1 MVAQYSLIDLNDAEG
16 VRKFAYK
23 GKKNGFIGMT
33 EDEVKAAMKSTLEG
47 LAYEVHIKWG
57 QKSGSDILAVL
68 GERRLV
74 IEAKGEGSYR
84 QMLGNY
90 FLNALGEILQR
101 MSDNLTSYAITLPAH
116 PSYIE
121 LVLKLPKRVREVL
134 QLDFYFVRPKETTYE
149 VGVLRWHVG

>member
-1 MVAQYSLIDLNDAEG
+1 MAQYSLIDLIDGEA
-16 VRKFAYK
+16 VREFAYK

-47 LAYEVHIKWG
+47 RGYEVHVKWG
-57 QKSGSDILAVL
+57 KKSGPDILAVV
-68 GERRLV
+68 GGSRLV

-101 MSDNLTSYAITLPAH
+101 MSDNLASYAIALPAH
-116 PSYIE
+116 SSYIE

>member
-1 MVAQYSLIDLNDAEG
+1 MVAQYSLIDLNDAEA
-16 VRKFAYK
+16 VRNFAYK

-33 EDEVKAAMKSTLEG
+33 EDEVNAAIKSTLEG
-47 LAYEVHIKWG
+47 LASEVHIKWG
-57 QKSGSDILAVL
+57 QKSGSDILAVI
-68 GERRLV
+68 GDRRLV

-101 MSDNLTSYAITLPAH
+101 MSENLASYAVALPAH
-116 PSYIE
+116 ASYIE

-134 QLDFYFVRPKETTYE
+134 QLDFYFVRPKETIYE
-149 VGVLRWHVG
+149 VGILRWHVG

>member
-101 MSDNLTSYAITLPAH
+101 KIGRAH
-116 PSYIE
+116 
-121 LVLKLPKRVREVL
+121 V
-134 QLDFYFVRPKETTYE
+134 
-149 VGVLRWHVG
+149 